1 MKEVERKGGH
11 TIAGQVKWDTRE
23 DFCSLMA
30 KMDEMNHRKQ
40 ADEKRLDVLLR
51 AILGKKK
58 PKRWS

>member
-1 MKEVERKGGH
+1 
-11 TIAGQVKWDTRE
+11 
-23 DFCSLMA
+23 MA

-58 PKRWS
+58 SPKDGAKAQLPTLGNK